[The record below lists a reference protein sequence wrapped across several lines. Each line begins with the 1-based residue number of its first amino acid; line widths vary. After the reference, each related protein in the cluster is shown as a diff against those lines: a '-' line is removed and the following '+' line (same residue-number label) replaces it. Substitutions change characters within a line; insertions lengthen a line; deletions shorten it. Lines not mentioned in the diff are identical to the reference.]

1 MQEPQDLQKLEQ
13 EQERQH
19 KEAQE
24 HKADQQG
31 LRGEDWV
38 EEGWERVT
46 QHETHLRQVTAMCP
60 RLREVHERRERAGAE
75 RGDWWAALDG
85 QARDQP

>member
-13 EQERQH
+13 ERERQH
-19 KEAQE
+19 EEAQE
-24 HKADQQG
+24 HKADKQG

-46 QHETHLRQVTAMCP
+46 QHETHLRQMTAWCP
-60 RLREVHERRERAGAE
+60 KLRGVHERRERGGAE
-75 RGDWWAALDG
+75 RGGLVG
-85 QARDQP
+85 ST

>member
-13 EQERQH
+13 ERERQH
-19 KEAQE
+19 EEAQE

-38 EEGWERVT
+38 EEGRERVT
-46 QHETHLRQVTAMCP
+46 KHETHLRQMTAWCSSQGKTRSAKVRTVDNSNDSP
-60 RLREVHERRERAGAE
+60 AHPKEP
-75 RGDWWAALDG
+75 WK
-85 QARDQP
+85 